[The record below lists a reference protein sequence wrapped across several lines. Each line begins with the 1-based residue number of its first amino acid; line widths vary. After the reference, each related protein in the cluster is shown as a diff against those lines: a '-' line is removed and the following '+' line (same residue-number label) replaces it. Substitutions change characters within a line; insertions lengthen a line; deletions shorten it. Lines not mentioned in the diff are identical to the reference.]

1 MQGKS
6 FIAID
11 LGAESG
17 RVIKATVSD
26 RIKLQ
31 PVHRF
36 ENRLVN
42 MLGHL
47 YWDLPGLFYE
57 IKKGLG
63 AVAKSGRQIE
73 AIGVDT
79 WGVDFGLIGRS
90 DALVGHP
97 YAYRDSRTDGIM
109 DIAFG
114 LMPKDELYAA
124 SGIQFL
130 QFNSVFQLFSMVRQN
145 HPWLDISQR
154 LMFMPDLFHFLLT
167 GQKVSE
173 YTIASTSQLM
183 NAKTRKWEP
192 EIFAKLGLPVD
203 IMAPIVQ
210 PGTKIGS
217 LLPSIQAQVDMPA
230 VPIIAPASH
239 DTASAVAAVPA
250 KGENWA
256 YLSSG
261 TWSLMGVEI
270 KEPIINA
277 NSLAGNF
284 TNEGGVDRTI
294 RFLRNIMGLWL
305 LQQTRA
311 SWIKQGEKLD
321 YAEIVELAKKA
332 RPFIAIIDP
341 DDSRFLNPPDMP
353 QAIFEYCRETGQSVP
368 GSKGELARC
377 ILESLA
383 LKYRFIIDQLNVA
396 SNVSIDVLHIVGGGS
411 QNDLLNQFVADAT
424 GLPVVAGPVEATA
437 LGNVMTQAMGM
448 GMVSSLQEGRE
459 LIRRSF
465 DLREYSPQNTEDWND
480 LYVQFKNNFV

>member
-26 RIKLQ
+26 RIELQ

-63 AVAKSGRQIE
+63 AVAKSDRQIE

-114 LMPKDELYAA
+114 LMPKDELYAV

-130 QFNSVFQLFSMVRQN
+130 QFNSVFQLFSMVRKN

-167 GQKVSE
+167 GEKVSE

-210 PGTKIGS
+210 PGTQIGP
-217 LLPSIQAQVDMPA
+217 LLPSIQTEVDMPA

-261 TWSLMGVEI
+261 TWSLMGVETR
-270 KEPIINA
+270 EPIINA

-305 LQQTRA
+305 LQRTRA
-311 SWIKQGEKLD
+311 SWSKQGERLD
-321 YAEIVELAKKA
+321 YTEIVELAKNA
-332 RPFIAIIDP
+332 RPFIAVIDP

-437 LGNVMTQAMGM
+437 LGNVMTQAMGV
-448 GMVSSLQEGRE
+448 GLVSSLQEGRE

-465 DLREYSPQNTEDWND
+465 DLKEYSPQKTEDWND
-480 LYVQFKNNFV
+480 IYVRFKHNFV